1 MTNVLISNNC
11 IIINLEKIQE
21 DIFSDADK
29 QTIVFLANYL
39 VGLNINETERTITL
53 FLSMKAMYSYYIDFD
68 RGGVDLDIAQRNF
81 DLAKSSL
88 GNLLLSKVV

>member
-1 MTNVLISNNC
+1 MTNVLVTNNC

-21 DIFSDADK
+21 DVFGDADK

-53 FLSMKAMYSYYIDFD
+53 FLSIKGNYSYHIDFD
-68 RGGVDLDIAQRNF
+68 RGGINLDISQRNF
-81 DLAKSSL
+81 DSAKLTL